1 MDVSAASWSGY
12 AKSFLSQ
19 IHMSGVFD
27 RYAKTVAFYMEPI
40 QVTVSF

>member
-1 MDVSAASWSGY
+1 
-12 AKSFLSQ
+12 
-19 IHMSGVFD
+19 MSGVFD